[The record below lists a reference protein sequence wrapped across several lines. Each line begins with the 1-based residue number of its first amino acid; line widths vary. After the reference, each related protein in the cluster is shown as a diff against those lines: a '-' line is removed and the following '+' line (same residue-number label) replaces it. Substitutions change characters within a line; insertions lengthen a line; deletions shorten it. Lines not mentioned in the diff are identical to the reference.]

1 MTRSLSD
8 LISVYNAQG
17 RLEGEMI
24 KSFLKSNGIEVFLTQ
39 EPAAAVYGIVIGE
52 LGIVEVL
59 VDPDKADE
67 ARAVLA
73 AMERGEF
80 IDTDAID
87 INPNDEDVPVIN
99 A

>member
-24 KSFLKSNGIEVFLTQ
+24 KAFLKSNGIEVYLTQ

-52 LGIVEVL
+52 MGIVEVL

-67 ARAVLA
+67 AREVLA

-80 IDTDAID
+80 MNTDAID
-87 INPNDEDVPVIN
+87 IDPNDEDLPEIE